1 MLGSQESNMAS
12 TIILEQIKEKC
23 LGEDMNIDIID
34 LIMNNKTNSNIET
47 VSTFNSS
54 F

>member
-1 MLGSQESNMAS
+1 MAS
-12 TIILEQIKEKC
+12 SLILESIKANFLSDDTNNNE
-23 LGEDMNIDIID
+23 LIDFI
-34 LIMNNKTNSNIET
+34 LNNNKTNSNIET